1 MSLDLTKLVKEAREL
16 PHKLN
21 FFGQQTS
28 EDVVESGYTEEHH
41 PVGFTKSDHTEPIR
55 FFVRGSE
62 HWIDLEKSYI
72 EINGRVLGTTGQASN
87 DVDAFTATDGVTLT
101 NNFLHNLFSSV
112 HVSINDCA
120 VTFSN
125 DHYPYLA
132 YIQNLM
138 NYTRDFS
145 ASNGSVYLWAKDT
158 AGQMNKPDAENLGAI
173 ERKKWIRTGN
183 KVSGILKLR
192 SPLFLMEQYI
202 CSFLNLDITLKRT
215 TNPDFCFITSLA
227 KSTFQFQ
234 IDSITFHIRKVKLLT
249 SVAASIEKIMHD
261 LGTNIE
267 YPLRDARVMT
277 KTYAGYGTVLIED
290 NLFHGLIPNRIVVG
304 IVDNDAFSGAKA
316 KNPFDFAHK
325 GITEIGLT
333 VNGVSSPYNT
343 VTMDFTD
350 KNYAKIYHL
359 MLESMQ
365 GVSDITNVNAV
376 DVTQAEFGGGYTL
389 FNFDMSPDQYGNM
402 NQQLFNQPANVQLK
416 IKFAQGK
423 TAETI
428 TLVVYYELFS
438 RLVVDDTRRVQLFE
452 KQ

>member
-1 MSLDLTKLVKEAREL
+1 MSIDLTKLAKEAREL
-16 PHKLN
+16 PPKLN
-21 FFGQQTS
+21 FFGQQVS

-41 PVGFTKSDHTEPIR
+41 PVGFNKSDYTEPIR

-72 EINGRVLGTTGQASN
+72 EINGQVKGKTGASSS
-87 DVDAFTATDGVTLT
+87 VDAVSATDGVTLT

-132 YIQNLM
+132 YMQNLM
-138 NYTRDFS
+138 NYTRDFA
-145 ASNGSVYLWAKDT
+145 ASNGSVYLWEKDT
-158 AGQMNKPDAENLGAI
+158 AGHMNKPDTENEGAV
-173 ERKKWIRTGN
+173 ERKTWIKTGN

-192 SPLFLMEQYI
+192 SPLFLLEQYI

-215 TNPDFCFITSLA
+215 TNHDFCFITSFPSSDF
-227 KSTFQFQ
+227 KFQ

-290 NLFHGLIPNRIVVG
+290 NLFHGLIPNRVVVG
-304 IVDNDAFSGAKA
+304 IVDNTAFSGAKA
-316 KNPFDFAHK
+316 KNPFNFEHK
-325 GITEIGLT
+325 GITEIGIT
-333 VNGVSSPYNT
+333 VNGVATPYNT
-343 VTMDFTD
+343 VTMDFTG
-350 KNYAKIYHL
+350 KNYARIYHL
-359 MLESMQ
+359 MLDAMQ
-365 GVSDITNVNAV
+365 GVTDITNTNAV
-376 DVTQAEFGGGYTL
+376 NITQEEFGNGYTL

-402 NQQLFNQPANVQLK
+402 NQHLFNQPANVQLK
-416 IKFAQGK
+416 IKFARGQA
-423 TAETI
+423 AETI